1 MHRAVKRK
9 FTSLVGL
16 AALVGSVA
24 LTASSALPAAAA
36 APPGPDASAPAT
48 TQPAATPSDPSA
60 AAAAATKKSREQVH
74 YKVLVFVAD
83 HSATTDA
90 GIATIKKLG
99 ESNRFEAEVSRD
111 PRDFNQRHLKKFG
124 VVVFL
129 NTSAAVLNADEE
141 AAFEAYFHDGGGFVG
156 VHSAIQTQPDWQFLT
171 DVLGT
176 RASGKSSL
184 TNATVKVA
192 DRVHP
197 ATASL
202 PEYWKTNDAYYNFT
216 SNVRGVS
223 HVLATVDEATYTGG
237 TMGYDHP
244 IMWCKDYKGGRS
256 FYTGLGETAADF
268 KDTSFRRNLAGAID
282 WADGNGS
289 GDCGATV
296 LANYQMTVV
305 AAPPNVGEPIELDV
319 LPDGRVLQTTRPG
332 EVRLHDPVAGTTTV
346 IATIAVYNHDEDG
359 LYGGAIDT
367 QFSTD
372 RWVYLYYA
380 PRLDTPLTNA
390 PTSSTDPHAWDAYN
404 GYNQLSRF
412 KFVDTPTPHLDLTTE
427 QKILQVNTNRGAC
440 CHVAGEIR
448 FDSHGNLLMTTG
460 DDTPAGGGNS
470 GGFSP
475 FNDELTVTPTATCP
489 APCYNAPYV
498 DARRSAGNTNDLR
511 GKLLRVHVQAGGT
524 YTIPHGNLFKPGTPG
539 TRAEIYAM
547 GFRNPFRLN
556 LDLNDIAYVTDYSP
570 DSRVPQVFRGP
581 PGTGR
586 VEIVRHAANYGWPFC
601 VSPTLPYYRWNFA
614 AGTPLDNPPQPFECG
629 NPSRGPANTSRFNTG
644 LAVTPALT
652 APDMWYSY
660 QDNNSPPL
668 GTPCAA
674 EYTVDPPGT
683 CPQLF
688 PELGPGGGVGPH
700 GAAPYHFDPNNPN
713 PTKFP
718 AYYDNAIFFGEF
730 TRNTLREIRL
740 DSQGHI
746 FKINNLLN
754 CSTPSADRKV
764 FPFLC
769 DAPMDMRWGPDGD
782 FYLLTYGQGFFRA
795 NPDALL
801 VKFSYVKG
809 TRAPL
814 AVVSATPTSGQ
825 APLTV
830 NFSSNGSNDPDPGD
844 SISYAWDFDNN
855 GTVDSTEPDPS
866 FTYTAN
872 GVYTA
877 KLTVTD
883 SSGKTAVTST
893 TIEVGNT
900 APTVTITTP
909 VDGGIFNWG
918 DKIPWSVTVAD
929 PEDGPIDCT
938 KVTMSF
944 ALGHDNHGHGEGAQT
959 GCSGVLQT
967 DPADATHANGY
978 LYGGLTASYT
988 DLGANGQ
995 PPLTTIDQH
1004 VLQQKRQQLEY
1015 ATDQSGTGTAVTT
1028 DPAGGDL
1035 NRNSLDP
1042 GDWVAVN
1049 RVVNLQNV
1057 TSVSLRV
1064 AGGTAA
1070 TAGTP
1075 EGAVQLRLDA
1085 PGGPILGTATINA
1098 TTGTSDY
1105 TTQTFP
1111 VTDPGGS
1118 HRLYLVFQSVAGG
1131 PTSNL
1136 FNLNWMEFGG
1146 TGVAAP

>member
-1 MHRAVKRK
+1 MLRAAKRK
-9 FTSLVGL
+9 AGSLVGL
-16 AALVGSVA
+16 IALLGSAALVAWSPR
-24 LTASSALPAAAA
+24 PAAAA
-36 APPGPDASAPAT
+36 IEAT
-48 TQPAATPSDPSA
+48 PAATTPA
-60 AAAAATKKSREQVH
+60 APPTAASATKASRERVH
-74 YKVLVFVAD
+74 YKVLVVVAD

-90 GIATIKKLG
+90 GIAAIKKLG
-99 ESNRFEAEVSRD
+99 ESNRFTADISRD
-111 PRDFNQRHLKKFG
+111 PRDFNQRHLKKYG
-124 VVVFL
+124 VVIFL
-129 NTSAAVLNADEE
+129 NTSAAVLNAEQQ

-156 VHSAIQTQPDWQFLT
+156 IHSAIQTQPDWQFLT

-176 RASGKSSL
+176 RASGRSSV
-184 TNATVKVA
+184 TDATVKVA

-202 PEYWKTNDAYYNFT
+202 PEYWRTNDAYYNFT
-216 SNVRGVS
+216 GNVRGVS
-223 HVLATVDEATYTGG
+223 HVLATVDETTYTGG

-268 KDTSFRRNLAGAID
+268 RDASFRRSLGGAID

-305 AAPPNVGEPIELDV
+305 AAPPNIGEPIEIEV
-319 LPDGRVLQTTRPG
+319 LPDGRVLQTTRTG

-346 IATIAVYNHDEDG
+346 IGTIAVYNHDEDG
-359 LYGGAIDT
+359 LYGGAVDA

-372 RWVYLYYA
+372 HWVYLYYA
-380 PRLDTPLTNA
+380 PPLDTPPTNA
-390 PTSSTDPHAWDAYN
+390 PTSSADPHAWDAYN
-404 GYNQLSRF
+404 GHNQLSRF
-412 KFVDTPTPHLDLTTE
+412 KFVDTPTPHLDLATE

-475 FNDELTVTPTATCP
+475 MNDEPTVPPTATCP
-489 APCYNAPYV
+489 DPCYNAPYV

-511 GKLLRVHVQAGGT
+511 GKLLRIHVQADGS
-524 YTIPHGNLFKPGTPG
+524 YTIPRGNLFKPGIAG
-539 TRAEIYAM
+539 TRPEIYAM

-556 LDLNDIAYVTDYSP
+556 LDPNDVAYVTDYSP

-586 VEIVRHAANYGWPFC
+586 MEIVRHAANYGWPFC

-614 AGTPLDNPPQPFECG
+614 AGTALDDPPQPFECG
-629 NPSRGPANTSRFNTG
+629 NPGHGPANTARFNTG
-644 LAVTPALT
+644 QGVTPALT

-660 QDNNSPPL
+660 QDNNQPPL

-674 EYTVDPPGT
+674 AYTTDPPGT

-700 GAAPYHFDPNNPN
+700 GAAPYHYDANNPN
-713 PTKFP
+713 PAKFP
-718 AYYDNAIFFGEF
+718 AYYNNAIFFAEF
-730 TRNTLREIRL
+730 TRDTMREIRL
-740 DSQGHI
+740 DSHGHI
-746 FKINNLLN
+746 FEINNLLN
-754 CSTPSADRKV
+754 CGDVSADRAV
-764 FPFLC
+764 LPFIC
-769 DAPMDMRWGPDGD
+769 DAPMDVRWGPDGD
-782 FYLLTYGQGFFRA
+782 FYLLSYGDGFFRA

-809 TRAPL
+809 TRAPT
-814 AVVSATPTSGQ
+814 AVVSATPTNGQ

-830 NFSSNGSNDPDPGD
+830 NFSSEGSNDPDPGD
-844 SISYAWDFDNN
+844 SITYAWDFDNN

-866 FTYTAN
+866 FTYTTN
-872 GVYTA
+872 GVYPA
-877 KLTVTD
+877 KLTVAD
-883 SSGKTAVTST
+883 SSGKTAVAST

-900 APTVTITTP
+900 APTVTITAP
-909 VDGGIFNWG
+909 LDGGIFNWG
-918 DKIPWSVTVAD
+918 DRIPWSVTVTD
-929 PEDGPIDCT
+929 PEDGPIDCGR
-938 KVTMSF
+938 VTMSF
-944 ALGHDNHGHGEGAQT
+944 ALGHDTHGHGEGSQT

-1004 VLQQKRQQLEY
+1004 VVQQKRQQLEY
-1015 ATDQSGTGTAVTT
+1015 AADQSGTGTAVTT
-1028 DPAGGDL
+1028 DPDGGDL
-1035 NRNSLDP
+1035 NRNSVDP

-1049 RVVNLQNV
+1049 REVNLQNV
-1057 TSVSLRV
+1057 TSVSFRV
-1064 AGGTAA
+1064 AGGTPA

-1075 EGAVQLRLDA
+1075 QGAIQLRLDA
-1085 PGGPILGTATINA
+1085 PDGPILSTATINA
-1098 TTGTSDY
+1098 TTGTGDY
-1105 TTQTFP
+1105 GTQTFP
-1111 VTDPGGS
+1111 VTDPGGG
-1118 HRLYLVFQSVAGG
+1118 HRLFLVFQSVTGG
-1131 PTSNL
+1131 PASNL

-1146 TGVAAP
+1146 TGVAVP

>member
-1 MHRAVKRK
+1 MQRSIRRRFASLLTLLGATVVMAGAPIPAV
-9 FTSLVGL
+9 
-16 AALVGSVA
+16 
-24 LTASSALPAAAA
+24 A
-36 APPGPDASAPAT
+36 APAVPVVSAPAQT
-48 TQPAATPSDPSA
+48 TAE
-60 AAAAATKKSREQVH
+60 ATKLSREKVH

-83 HSATTDA
+83 RTAATAA
-90 GIATIKKLG
+90 GIAAIKKIG
-99 ESNRFEAEVSRD
+99 TANRFETQVSWD
-111 PRDFNQRHLKKFG
+111 PRDFDQQRLKKFG

-129 NTSAAVLNADEE
+129 NTSTAVLTATQQ

-156 VHSAIQTQPDWQFLT
+156 IHSAIQTQPDWQFLS

-176 RASGKSSL
+176 RAAGISTV
-184 TNATVKVA
+184 TNATIKVA

-202 PEYWKTNDAYYNFT
+202 PEYWKTTDAYYNFT
-216 SNVRGVS
+216 GNVRGVS
-223 HVLATVDEATYTGG
+223 HVLATVDESTYTGG
-237 TMGYDHP
+237 TMGADHP
-244 IMWCKDYKGGRS
+244 IMWCKDFKGGRS
-256 FYTGLGETAADF
+256 FYTGLGETVADF
-268 KDTSFRRNLAGAID
+268 RDPSFQRHLAGAID

-305 AAPPNVGEPIELDV
+305 AAPPNIGEPIEIEV
-319 LPDGRVLQTTRPG
+319 LPDGRVLQTTRTG
-332 EVRLHDPVAGTTTV
+332 EVRLHDPTAGTTTV
-346 IATIAVYNHDEDG
+346 IATIPVYNHDEDG
-359 LYGGAIDT
+359 LYGGAIDA
-367 QFSTD
+367 QFTSD
-372 RWVYLYYA
+372 HWVYLYYA
-380 PRLDTPLTNA
+380 PPLNTPLTNA
-390 PTSSTDPHAWDAYN
+390 PTSSNDPHAWDVYN

-412 KFVDTPTPHLDLTTE
+412 KFVDSPAPHLDLATE

-475 FNDELTVTPTATCP
+475 FNGELTVPPTAGCP
-489 APCYNAPYV
+489 DPCYNAPYV

-511 GKLLRVHVQAGGT
+511 GKLLRIHVQPDGS
-524 YTIPHGNLFKPGTPG
+524 YTVPRGNLFAPGAAG
-539 TRAEIYAM
+539 TRPEIYAM

-556 LDLNDIAYVTDYSP
+556 LDPDDVAYVTDYSP

-586 VEIVRHAANYGWPFC
+586 MEIVRHAANYGWPYC

-614 AGTPLDNPPQPFECG
+614 ASTPLDNPPQPFECG
-629 NPSRGPANTSRFNTG
+629 NPSRGPENTSRHNTG
-644 LAVTPALT
+644 LTVTPPLT

-660 QDNNSPPL
+660 QDNNQPTPL

-674 EYTVDPPGT
+674 QYTQDPPGT

-700 GAAPYHFDPNNPN
+700 GAAPYHYDANNPN

-718 AYYDNAIFFGEF
+718 AYYNNAIFFAEF
-730 TRNTLREIRL
+730 TRDTMREIRL
-740 DSQGHI
+740 DSQGRI

-754 CSTPSADRKV
+754 CGDVSADRKV
-764 FPFLC
+764 LPFIC

-782 FYLLTYGQGFFRA
+782 FYLLSYGDGFFRA

-809 TRAPL
+809 TRAPI
-814 AVVSATPTSGQ
+814 AVESATPTNGQ

-830 NFSSNGSNDPDPGD
+830 HFSSAGSNDPDPGD
-844 SISYAWDFDNN
+844 SITYAWDFDNN

-877 KLTVTD
+877 KLTVAD
-883 SSGKTAVTST
+883 STGKTAVTSQ

-900 APTVTITTP
+900 APTVSLTSP
-909 VDGGIFNWG
+909 PDGGIFNWG
-918 DKIPWSVTVAD
+918 DRIPWSVTVTD

-938 KVTMSF
+938 RVTVSF
-944 ALGHDNHGHGEGAQT
+944 ALGHDNHGHGEGSQT

-995 PPLTTIDQH
+995 PPLTTIDQK
-1004 VLQQKRQQLEY
+1004 VIQQKRQQLEY
-1015 ATDQSGTGTAVTT
+1015 SADQSGTTTGVTT
-1028 DPAGGDL
+1028 DPDGGDL
-1035 NRNSLDP
+1035 NRTGIDP

-1049 RVVNLQNV
+1049 RSVNLRNV
-1057 TSVSLRV
+1057 TSVSFRV
-1064 AGGTAA
+1064 AGGT

-1075 EGAVQLRLDA
+1075 LGAIQLRLDA
-1085 PGGPILGTATINA
+1085 PDGPILSTATITA
-1098 TTGTSDY
+1098 TGGTGTY
-1105 TTQTFP
+1105 ATQTFP
-1111 VTDPGGS
+1111 VTDPGGT
-1118 HRLYLVFQSVAGG
+1118 HRLYLVFQGVAGG
-1131 PTSNL
+1131 PASNL
-1136 FNLNWMEFGG
+1136 FTLNWMEFGG
-1146 TGVAAP
+1146 TGVALP

>member
-1 MHRAVKRK
+1 MQRSVRRR
-9 FTSLVGL
+9 FSNLVASMG
-16 AALVGSVA
+16 AALFVLGVPAPAVA
-24 LTASSALPAAAA
+24 TPVVPAA
-36 APPGPDASAPAT
+36 
-48 TQPAATPSDPSA
+48 QPQPSA
-60 AAAAATKKSREQVH
+60 EATKLSREKLH
-74 YKVLVFVAD
+74 YNVLVFFSDRTPGTA
-83 HSATTDA
+83 A
-90 GIATIKKLG
+90 GIAAIKKIG
-99 ESNRFEAEVSRD
+99 ASNRFDVTVGTD
-111 PRDFNQRHLKKFG
+111 PQIFDPVKLKKFG

-129 NTSAAVLNADEE
+129 NTSSAALTAGQQ
-141 AAFEAYFHDGGGFVG
+141 AAFETYFHDGGGFVG
-156 VHSAIQTQPDWQFLT
+156 IHSAIQTQPDWQFMT

-176 RASGKSSL
+176 RSNGISAV

-202 PEYWKTNDAYYNFT
+202 PEYWKNTDAYYNFT
-216 SNVRGVS
+216 SDVRGVS
-223 HVLATVDEATYTGG
+223 HVLATVDESTYTGG
-237 TMGYDHP
+237 TMGPDHP
-244 IMWCKDYKGGRS
+244 IMWCKDFKGGRS
-256 FYTGLGETAADF
+256 FYTGLGETV
-268 KDTSFRRNLAGAID
+268 SQFRDPAFQRNLAGAID

-305 AAPPNVGEPIELDV
+305 AAPPNIGEPIEIEV
-319 LPDGRVLQTTRPG
+319 LPDGRVLQTTRTG
-332 EVRLHDPVAGTTTV
+332 EVRLHDPKAGTTQV
-346 IATIAVYNHDEDG
+346 IATIPVYNHDEDG
-359 LYGGAIDT
+359 LYGGAIDA

-372 RWVYLYYA
+372 NWVYLYYA
-380 PRLDTPLTNA
+380 PPLNTPTTNA
-390 PTSSTDPHAWDAYN
+390 PTSSTDPHAWDVYK
-404 GYNQLSRF
+404 GYDQLSRF
-412 KFVDTPTPHLDLTTE
+412 KFVDGPTPRLDLATE
-427 QKILQVNTNRGAC
+427 QKILQVGTDRGAC

-448 FDSHGNLLMTTG
+448 FDSHGNLMMTTG

-475 FNDELTVTPTATCP
+475 FNGELTVPPTADCP

-511 GKLLRVHVQAGGT
+511 GKLLRIHVQPDGS
-524 YTIPHGNLFKPGTPG
+524 YTIPSGNLFAPGTAG
-539 TRAEIYAM
+539 TRPEIYAM

-556 LDLNDIAYVTDYSP
+556 LDPNDVAYVTDYSP

-586 VEIVRHAANYGWPFC
+586 MEIVRHPANYGWPMC

-614 AGTPLDNPPQPFECG
+614 ESKPLDDPPQTFECG
-629 NPSRGPANTSRFNTG
+629 NPSHGPENTSRLNTG
-644 LAVTPALT
+644 LTVTPALT

-660 QDNNSPPL
+660 QDNNQPTPL

-674 EYTVDPPGT
+674 QYTQDPPGT

-718 AYYDNAIFFGEF
+718 AYYDKSIFFAEF
-730 TRNTLREIRL
+730 TRDTMREIRL
-740 DSQGHI
+740 DSHGHI
-746 FKINNLLN
+746 FKINDLLN
-754 CSTPSADRKV
+754 CGDVSADRKV
-764 FPFLC
+764 LPFIC

-782 FYLLTYGQGFFRA
+782 FYLLSYGDGFFRA

-809 TRAPL
+809 TRAPT
-814 AVVSATPTSGQ
+814 AVMSATPTNGQ

-830 NFSSNGSNDPDPGD
+830 HFTSAGSNDPDPGD
-844 SISYAWDFDNN
+844 SITYAWDFNN
-855 GTVDSTEPDPS
+855 DGTVDSSEPDPS

-872 GVYTA
+872 GLYTA

-883 SSGKTAVTST
+883 SSGKTAVTSQ

-900 APTVTITTP
+900 APTVTLTTP
-909 VDGGIFNWG
+909 PDGGVFNWG
-918 DKIPWSVTVAD
+918 DRVPWSVTVTD
-929 PEDGPIDCT
+929 PEDGPIDCS
-938 KVTMSF
+938 KVTVSF
-944 ALGHDNHGHGEGAQT
+944 ALGHDNHGHGEGSQT

-978 LYGGLTASYT
+978 LYGGFTASYT
-988 DLGANGQ
+988 DKGANGQ
-995 PPLTTIDQH
+995 PPLTTIDQK
-1004 VLQQKRQQLEY
+1004 VIQQKRQQLEY
-1015 ATDQSGTGTAVTT
+1015 SVDQSGTGTAVTT
-1028 DPAGGDL
+1028 DPDGGDL
-1035 NRNSLDP
+1035 NRTGIDP

-1049 RVVNLQNV
+1049 RNVNLKNI
-1057 TSVSLRV
+1057 TSVSFRV
-1064 AGGTAA
+1064 TGGA

-1075 EGAVQLRLDA
+1075 QGAIQLRLDA
-1085 PGGPILGTATINA
+1085 PDGPVVTTANITATG
-1098 TTGTSDY
+1098 TGTY
-1105 TTQTFP
+1105 ATQTFP
-1111 VTDPGGS
+1111 LTDPGGT
-1118 HRLYLVFQSVAGG
+1118 HRLYLVFQGVSGG

-1136 FNLNWMEFGG
+1136 FALNWMEFGG
-1146 TGVAAP
+1146 TGISGP